1 MRPHVCLIIQE
12 MVFGLLLTLQARCVD
27 TREDEQA
34 VSVEMQ
40 GPEKLKV

>member
-1 MRPHVCLIIQE
+1 MIPHVSLIIQE
-12 MVFGLLLTLQARCVD
+12 MSLGLLLTLQARCVD

-34 VSVEMQ
+34 VSVETQ